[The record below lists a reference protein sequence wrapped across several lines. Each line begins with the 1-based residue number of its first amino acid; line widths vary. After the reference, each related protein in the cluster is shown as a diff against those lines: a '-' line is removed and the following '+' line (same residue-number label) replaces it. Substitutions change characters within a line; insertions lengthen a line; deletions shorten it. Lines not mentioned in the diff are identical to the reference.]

1 MRLFNS
7 FGPNPRLVRMFIA
20 EKGLD
25 IPTVEIDLRG
35 AENRQAPYLSKNPA
49 GQIPALELD
58 DGSVLSETIA
68 ICEYLEELHP
78 TPVLIGTSAIARANT
93 RMWIRRVE
101 INITEH
107 MYNGFRYAEGLEIFR
122 NRVVCIPEAA
132 TGVKAKGKS
141 GLGWLNDLIADR
153 DYIAGNQFSLADITL
168 YCCVDFCKDVGQ
180 PLDAGFK
187 NISTWFARIN
197 ARPSAK
203 TSLHASAE
211 KRKLAG

>member
-1 MRLFNS
+1 MKLFNS

-25 IPTVEIDLRG
+25 IPAVEIDLRG

-49 GQIPALELD
+49 GQIPALELS
-58 DGSVLSETIA
+58 DGSVLAETIA
-68 ICEYLEELHP
+68 ICEYFEELHP
-78 TPVLIGTSAIARANT
+78 TLVLIGASAIERANT
-93 RMWIRRVE
+93 RMWVRRVE
-101 INITEH
+101 LNITEH
-107 MYNGFRYAEGLEIFR
+107 MYNGFRYAEGIEIFR

-132 TGVKAKGKS
+132 TGIKAKAKA
-141 GLGWLNDLIADR
+141 GLAWLNKLIADR
-153 DYIAGNQFSLADITL
+153 NYIAGDKFSLADIAL
-168 YCCVDFCKDVGQ
+168 YCCIDFCKNVGQ
-180 PLDAGFK
+180 PLDPELE

-203 TSLHASAE
+203 ASLHGSAE

>member
-1 MRLFNS
+1 MKLFNS

-25 IPTVEIDLRG
+25 IPIVEIDLRG

-49 GQIPALELD
+49 GQIPALELG
-58 DGSVLSETIA
+58 DGSVLAETIT

-78 TPVLIGTSAIARANT
+78 TPVLIGSSAIERANT
-93 RMWIRRVE
+93 RMWTRRLE

-132 TGVKAKGKS
+132 PGIKSKAKAGRA
-141 GLGWLNDLIADR
+141 WLNELIANR
-153 DYIAGNQFSLADITL
+153 DYIAGDTFSLADIAL
-168 YCCVDFCKDVGQ
+168 YCCIDFCKDVGQ
-180 PLDAGFK
+180 PLDAEFK

-211 KRKLAG
+211 KRKFAG